1 MFRHYYE
8 LKNDIH
14 LHHTIFYLLCND
26 IKTLDL
32 K

>member
-1 MFRHYYE
+1 MFTYCYE

-14 LHHTIFYLLCND
+14 LHHTIHNLLCND